1 MHDYADGNNNPFVKF
16 EEEHGPIRKYA
27 KNHNGPKIGKLKYIA
42 GQVSSC
48 IDISHKYGHPK
59 GSKKVILESL
69 KPYRMDVYYNK
80 EKGQYYLVGIKQSDI
95 KCESGKYVIDEE
107 AYATRLRKDK
117 MITGTE
123 SRADLGSKG
132 YEFMYSFYRNE
143 IIEYEKNGIVKKER
157 FWSRTMDAK
166 SNYIETKPIEK
177 SVFDKRNIVS
187 LSKSKSIKKI
197 RKDILGKEYVCSKE
211 KFSSECW

>member
-1 MHDYADGNNNPFVKF
+1 MR
-16 EEEHGPIRKYA
+16 IR
-27 KNHNGPKIGKLKYIA
+27 
-42 GQVSSC
+42 
-48 IDISHKYGHPK
+48 
-59 GSKKVILESL
+59 
-69 KPYRMDVYYNK
+69 
-80 EKGQYYLVGIKQSDI
+80 
-95 KCESGKYVIDEE
+95 KYVIDEE